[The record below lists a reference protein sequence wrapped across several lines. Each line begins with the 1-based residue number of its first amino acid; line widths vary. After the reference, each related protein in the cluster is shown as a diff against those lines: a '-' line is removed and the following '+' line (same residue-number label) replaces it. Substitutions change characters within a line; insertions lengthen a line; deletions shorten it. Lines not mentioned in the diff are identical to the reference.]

1 MSVGYAILQTTTKKR
16 IKKIMNKTYQVGD
29 LFTTTKSKVT
39 GTINKIEQVT
49 PSTTRLGLTMEDG
62 SIRWTSVKLG

>member
-1 MSVGYAILQTTTKKR
+1 
-16 IKKIMNKTYQVGD
+16 MNKTYQVGD